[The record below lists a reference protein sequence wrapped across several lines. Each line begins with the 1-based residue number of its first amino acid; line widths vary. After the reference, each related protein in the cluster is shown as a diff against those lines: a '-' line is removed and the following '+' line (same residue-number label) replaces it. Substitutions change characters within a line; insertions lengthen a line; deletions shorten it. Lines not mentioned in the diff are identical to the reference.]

1 MFFLIIYIYCF
12 ILFAI
17 LFMVQETSE
26 TQTKNYFLEDDED
39 DEEDEL
45 NDDTKY
51 EKDKY
56 EDKYKINKEIMD
68 DELSQEKLEGL
79 CNSFILENTPNGN
92 VLILYNHKTYSFN
105 YYSDNSI
112 PYKYLNTLARK
123 YVNTY
128 RCKQLYIN
136 SEDELDKEKESENK
150 DKESENKEKESENK
164 DKESENKDKESEKE
178 PENKEKEQDQDTKKD
193 KKQIFAKFKTYNK
206 NTTNKIQQQ
215 PSQQQQQ
222 PSQQEVIANRYT
234 YQGKI
239 ANFNFLKKPDKKLVN
254 KKLSLTFSDYKKL
267 NISI

>member
-56 EDKYKINKEIMD
+56 EDKYKINKELV
-68 DELSQEKLEGL
+68 DEDLSQEKLEGL
-79 CNSFILENTPNGN
+79 CNCFILDHTPNGN
-92 VLILYNHKTYSFN
+92 VLILYNHNTTSFI
-105 YYSDNSI
+105 YYSDASI
-112 PYKYLNTLARK
+112 PYKYLNALARK

-128 RCKQLYIN
+128 RCKKLYIT
-136 SEDELDKEKESENK
+136 SEEQLKKVDAEVNVGSDVGVGVASVKQKKE
-150 DKESENKEKESENK
+150 
-164 DKESENKDKESEKE
+164 
-178 PENKEKEQDQDTKKD
+178 
-193 KKQIFAKFKTYNK
+193 IFAKFKTYNK
-206 NTTNKIQQQ
+206 STNKIQSQSRQQ
-215 PSQQQQQ
+215 HQGQLQGQLQGQSEKT
-222 PSQQEVIANRYT
+222 EVIANRYT

-239 ANFNFLKKPDKKLVN
+239 ANFNFLKKTDKKLVN
-254 KKLSLTFSDYKKL
+254 KKLSLKFSDYKKL
-267 NISI
+267 QN